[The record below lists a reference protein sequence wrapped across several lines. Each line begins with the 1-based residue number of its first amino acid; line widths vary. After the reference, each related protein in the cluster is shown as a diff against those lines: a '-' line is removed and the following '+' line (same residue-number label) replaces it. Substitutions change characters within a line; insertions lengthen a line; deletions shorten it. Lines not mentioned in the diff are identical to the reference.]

1 MNFSLAASPTFTKL
15 QKFSKRCQ
23 AHPHKSTTKK
33 YTKQLQNQTY
43 RMNSILLKN
52 KINHFWEWFVKHEK
66 QFREISDPVATRE
79 LLDNQVLQFGA
90 FSWEIGK
97 GQEKPHTFT
106 ISPNGDA
113 KMLSRSE
120 AIIGEAPEL
129 AHWTFFPAKPAQDW
143 NFIFEMFDSF
153 MLQQTID
160 AAEWEFIFR
169 ITHDRKLN
177 VLIYTEN
184 IDFLDEDDKLNAAE
198 FVLNQIIG
206 EMDKI
211 YYINSISFIED
222 LDENQE
228 QDLKA
233 LTELKFEFEKLLD
246 ELL

>member
-1 MNFSLAASPTFTKL
+1 MDSF
-15 QKFSKRCQ
+15 
-23 AHPHKSTTKK
+23 
-33 YTKQLQNQTY
+33 
-43 RMNSILLKN
+43 LLKN

-66 QFREISDPVATRE
+66 QFREISDPAATRE
-79 LLDNQVLQFGA
+79 LLDNQVLQFGV

-97 GQEKPHTFT
+97 GKDKPHTFT
-106 ISPNGDA
+106 ISPNGDE

-129 AHWTFFPAKPAQDW
+129 PHWSFFPAKPAREWD
-143 NFIFEMFDSF
+143 FTFEMFDSF

-169 ITHDRKLN
+169 MTLDRKLK
-177 VLIYTEN
+177 VFIYAEN
-184 IDFLDEDDKLNAAE
+184 IDFLDADDKLSAAD

-211 YYINSISFIED
+211 YYVDSVSFIEV

-228 QDLKA
+228 EDLKLMTA
-233 LTELKFEFEKLLD
+233 FKFEFEKLLD